1 MNRKTY
7 KYLKYIFFIGL
18 GVFLVW
24 WQLGAM
30 PQKESEEFFGALKET
45 NLWVIPLIALM
56 IILSHLSRAMR
67 WMLLMEPLGYAPKL
81 SNSFAVTILGY
92 FANSFVP
99 RLGEIV
105 KCTFLAKKENLK
117 VDKLLGTVII
127 ERAFDFFCFM
137 LFIAFTVLIQMSLVG
152 DYFSGELQHF
162 TSNRGFP
169 LWLKLFL
176 LVAAGIAVTF
186 FLKWLFKKYPGNK
199 WVQLARQFTHGLLTG
214 ILSIRKLKKKWQ
226 FLAHTVFIWS
236 MYLLQIYFA
245 FAAFDGTVHLGLKA
259 ACAVLTLATFAMI
272 ITPGGIGSFP
282 FFVMETLSIYGI
294 SMGIGKA
301 FGWLMWGLNTAIILI
316 AGGLCLL
323 YLLYSTNK
331 RNEINTGNSG
341 ENIFTG

>member
-127 ERAFDFFCFM
+127 ERAFDFFALC
-137 LFIAFTVLIQMSLVG
+137 
-152 DYFSGELQHF
+152 
-162 TSNRGFP
+162 
-169 LWLKLFL
+169 
-176 LVAAGIAVTF
+176 
-186 FLKWLFKKYPGNK
+186 
-199 WVQLARQFTHGLLTG
+199 
-214 ILSIRKLKKKWQ
+214 
-226 FLAHTVFIWS
+226 
-236 MYLLQIYFA
+236 
-245 FAAFDGTVHLGLKA
+245 
-259 ACAVLTLATFAMI
+259 
-272 ITPGGIGSFP
+272 
-282 FFVMETLSIYGI
+282 
-294 SMGIGKA
+294 
-301 FGWLMWGLNTAIILI
+301 
-316 AGGLCLL
+316 CLL
-323 YLLYSTNK
+323 PLRY
-331 RNEINTGNSG
+331 
-341 ENIFTG
+341 